1 MIDRPSGGPLMHRA
15 ILKPIIFL
23 IISVVGSP
31 SFAASEPMPI
41 GPVPVQI
48 PVKGVIVSTVGAGAI
63 QIETH
68 ADRSD
73 LAMHLSVALD
83 DLERQGPWLA
93 QALGLNIDEC
103 HGLPLNVHVTRVEF
117 QPAAPNLVLVLHGT
131 VRGWLC
137 RPIKTVLTPELDV
150 TGKTTLAVRV
160 GADHSISV
168 EPAHTALDVKGLDSL
183 GAAGGIVRNLVSV
196 LEKRIEAGLSGEMTE
211 HALHLDRLVAPAAI
225 SGVTAAF
232 AEKSI
237 EISLTGSLSAANATI
252 LAAKL
257 INGSI
262 SK

>member
-1 MIDRPSGGPLMHRA
+1 MHRA
-15 ILKPIIFL
+15 ILKAVIFL
-23 IISVVGSP
+23 IVSVVGSP
-31 SFAASEPMPI
+31 SSASEPMPI

-48 PVKGVIVSTVGAGAI
+48 PVKGIIISTVGAGAI

-73 LAMHLSVALD
+73 LALHLSVPLN
-83 DLERQGPWLA
+83 DLERQGAALA
-93 QALGLNIDEC
+93 QALGLNIDGC
-103 HGLPLNVHVTRVEF
+103 HGLPLNVHVTRAEL

-137 RPIKTVLTPELDV
+137 KPIKTVLTPELDV

-168 EPAHTALDVKGLDSL
+168 EPSHTALDVKGLDSL

-196 LEKRIEAGLSGEMTE
+196 LEKRFEAGLSGEMTK
-211 HALHLDRLVAPAAI
+211 HALLLDRLVAPAAI

-232 AEKSI
+232 AGKSI
-237 EISLTGSLSAANATI
+237 EISLTGSLSATNATI
-252 LAAKL
+252 LATKL

>member
-1 MIDRPSGGPLMHRA
+1 L
-15 ILKPIIFL
+15 
-23 IISVVGSP
+23 
-31 SFAASEPMPI
+31 
-41 GPVPVQI
+41 
-48 PVKGVIVSTVGAGAI
+48 
-63 QIETH
+63 
-68 ADRSD
+68 
-73 LAMHLSVALD
+73 HLSVPLD
-83 DLERQGPWLA
+83 DLERQGAGLA

-103 HGLPLNVHVTRVEF
+103 HGLPLNIHVTRAEL

-137 RPIKTVLTPELDV
+137 KPIKTVLTPELDV

-168 EPAHTALDVKGLDSL
+168 EPSHIALEVKGLDSL

-196 LEKRIEAGLSGEMTE
+196 LEKRIEARLSGEMTE
-211 HALHLDRLVAPAAI
+211 HALHLDSLVAPAAI
-225 SGVTAAF
+225 SAVTAAF

-252 LAAKL
+252 LATKL
-257 INGSI
+257 IKWSI